1 MQLSDH
7 DLSQL
12 DEEEL
17 LNLPEEALRRLSI
30 RLLNDLKEARERLN
44 RNSRNSSRPPSSEAP
59 WEIERSTVD
68 SEDASEKAKDTEC
81 REESVPGPA
90 KDCIRE
96 STAVEDKKA
105 DDESRKAGKQPGAP
119 GFGRQQS
126 LPVTA
131 YEEHF
136 PEYC

>member
-1 MQLSDH
+1 MLSVIY
-7 DLSQL
+7 LSQL

-17 LNLPEEALRRLSI
+17 RNLPEEALRRLSI

-59 WEIERSTVD
+59 WEKGRGAVN
-68 SEDASEKAKDTEC
+68 SEDASQ
-81 REESVPGPA
+81 PA
-90 KDCIRE
+90 KDEEPEDEAMSEPARDCDRG
-96 STAVEDKKA
+96 SKAVEDKKA